1 MVTRKWSI
9 KLATASALAALL
21 YATTAIAVGFGDIT
35 LKSALNEPLDAE
47 ISLTNIEG
55 IEEGLL
61 LVQLAPASAFAQAG
75 VSRDYYL
82 TQLAFSVDTNAADET
97 VVKVT
102 SQGPILE
109 PYLDFLVQLEWPAGR
124 IVREYTLLLDLPLY
138 SGEVTPAQ
146 VVNIA
151 AASPKARMSAA
162 RQELGGDAYRV
173 VVGDTLWNVSKRLRP
188 RGSTILQTMDALY
201 SQNPRAFVA
210 GDANKMKEGA
220 ILRLPSFD
228 EINEKAGDIV
238 ATQIGLTEPD
248 AAPEVEDDLFAGS
261 SANDSSANDSAGN
274 NSASNESGFNAD
286 SEDSSAG
293 RLELASALNETDE
306 AAASSFANEN
316 TEGAGSLSGSS
327 ANSNDDID
335 QLNSDLAVAQDEMN
349 RTELENIELRERMVL
364 LEAQVD
370 LMSDLAAVSD
380 NQALAEAADEAEVT
394 AAEPIKATT
403 PKKPF
408 DLAETLENQ
417 PWIWALVGL
426 VVLLLVLF
434 LRRAK
439 NKDEEP
445 DLDQSLSETAPL
457 GEGFQDYDQ
466 EPSVDTGSNLLIDDL
481 DGLDLNP
488 EDNLFDETDKEI
500 FPEEDSAVSPEI
512 FDSMVE
518 AVAEAD
524 VYLSLGNVDQAVEIL
539 QDARAA
545 DAADTASRLKLME
558 IFFRED
564 RRDDLKEI
572 YAEVE
577 EIGDDVATAMA
588 SVILGTEEEVVENI
602 VEDIPE
608 LDEALL
614 ADEKPLAGKE
624 PLANEE
630 QPLANEEPSADKEP
644 SANEEPSADKEP
656 SANEEPSA
664 SSESAL
670 GSTPEIDI
678 SDLLEDVLQ
687 SGDDIAIDALDES
700 VLAGDFLDDNFMD
713 GGIFADEAS
722 PETDGS
728 GSESA
733 NENSDLD
740 VDMPSSAEL
749 QQTVSEGVSTN
760 LDDFDGYDSD
770 EDIDAVDVKL
780 DLANTYIEMGD
791 PEGAREILEEIIG
804 EADAEGQA
812 KAKAV
817 LESL

>member
-1 MVTRKWSI
+1 MITRKWSI

-82 TQLAFSVDTNAADET
+82 TQLAFSVDTNGADET

-151 AASPKARMSAA
+151 AASPKRKVASKR
-162 RQELGGDAYRV
+162 ELAGDAHRV

-201 SQNPRAFVA
+201 SQNPSAFVA

-228 EINEKAGDIV
+228 EINEEAGDIV
-238 ATQIGLTEPD
+238 ATQIGLTEPE
-248 AAPEVEDDLFAGS
+248 AVSENDLFA
-261 SANDSSANDSAGN
+261 DSSANDGSAN
-274 NSASNESGFNAD
+274 NSALNESTSDTD

-293 RLELASALNETDE
+293 RLELASALNDTDE

-316 TEGAGSLSGSS
+316 TEGADSLSGSS

-380 NQALAEAADEAEVT
+380 NQALAEAADDAEVT
-394 AAEPIKATT
+394 AAAPIKATT

-434 LRRAK
+434 LRRSK
-439 NKDEEP
+439 NKDEET

-457 GEGFQDYDQ
+457 GEGYQDYDQ
-466 EPSVDTGSNLLIDDL
+466 EPSVNTGSNLLIDDL

-588 SVILGTEEEVVENI
+588 SVILGPEEEVVENI

-608 LDEALL
+608 PDEEFL
-614 ADEKPLAGKE
+614 ADEEPSADKE
-624 PLANEE
+624 QSSADIEPSANEE

-656 SANEEPSA
+656 

-722 PETDGS
+722 PEADGS

>member
-1 MVTRKWSI
+1 MITRKWSI

-35 LKSALNEPLDAE
+35 LNSALNEPLDAE

-55 IEEGLL
+55 VEEGLL

-124 IVREYTLLLDLPLY
+124 IVREYTLLLDLPTY
-138 SGEVTPAQ
+138 SGEVTPTQA
-146 VVNIA
+146 VSVA
-151 AASPKARMSAA
+151 AVSPKARMSAA
-162 RQELGGDAYRV
+162 RQELGGDAHRV

-201 SQNPRAFVA
+201 SQNPNAFVA

-228 EINEKAGDIV
+228 EINEEAGDIV

-248 AAPEVEDDLFAGS
+248 AAPEVEDDLFA
-261 SANDSSANDSAGN
+261 DSASDYSSSVDSPLGE
-274 NSASNESGFNAD
+274 SNFESD
-286 SEDSSAG
+286 SEDSSTG

-316 TEGAGSLSGSS
+316 TESAASLSDSS

-394 AAEPIKATT
+394 AAAPIKATT

-434 LRRAK
+434 LRRSK
-439 NKDEEP
+439 NNGEET
-445 DLDQSLSETAPL
+445 DLDQPLSETAPL
-457 GEGFQDYDQ
+457 GEGYQDYDQ
-466 EPSVDTGSNLLIDDL
+466 EPSVNTGSNLLIDDL

-539 QDARAA
+539 QEARAG

-564 RRDDLKEI
+564 RRDDLKEL

-577 EIGDDVATAMA
+577 DIGDDVAIAMA
-588 SVILGTEEEVVENI
+588 SVILGPEEEVVENI

-614 ADEKPLAGKE
+614 ADEEPSANEEPSADKE
-624 PLANEE
+624 PSVDKEPSADEEPSANEE

-644 SANEEPSADKEP
+644 SA
-656 SANEEPSA
+656 
-664 SSESAL
+664 SSETAL

-722 PETDGS
+722 
-728 GSESA
+728 SEADKTA

-812 KAKAV
+812 KARAV

>member
-1 MVTRKWSI
+1 
-9 KLATASALAALL
+9 
-21 YATTAIAVGFGDIT
+21 
-35 LKSALNEPLDAE
+35 
-47 ISLTNIEG
+47 
-55 IEEGLL
+55 
-61 LVQLAPASAFAQAG
+61 

-82 TQLAFSVDTNAADET
+82 TQLAFSVDTNGADET

-151 AASPKARMSAA
+151 AASPKRKVASKR
-162 RQELGGDAYRV
+162 ELAGDAHRV

-201 SQNPRAFVA
+201 SQNPSAFVA

-228 EINEKAGDIV
+228 EINEEAGDIV

-248 AAPEVEDDLFAGS
+248 AVSENDLFG
-261 SANDSSANDSAGN
+261 DSSANDGSVN
-274 NSASNESGFNAD
+274 NSALNKSTSDTD

-293 RLELASALNETDE
+293 RLELASALNDTDE
-306 AAASSFANEN
+306 AAATSFANEN
-316 TEGAGSLSGSS
+316 TEGADSLSDSS
-327 ANSNDDID
+327 GNSNDDID

-370 LMSDLAAVSD
+370 LMSDLAAASD
-380 NQALAEAADEAEVT
+380 NQALAEAADEAEV
-394 AAEPIKATT
+394 AAAAPIKTTT

-426 VVLLLVLF
+426 VILLLVLF
-434 LRRAK
+434 LRRSK
-439 NKDEEP
+439 NKNEDT
-445 DLDQSLSETAPL
+445 DLDQPLTDSGSL
-457 GEGFQDYDQ
+457 GEGYQDYDQ
-466 EPSVDTGSNLLIDDL
+466 EPSVNTGSNLLIDDL

-545 DAADTASRLKLME
+545 DAADTACRLKLME

-572 YAEVE
+572 YTEVE

-588 SVILGTEEEVVENI
+588 SVILGPEEEVVENI
-602 VEDIPE
+602 IEDIPE
-608 LDEALL
+608 LDEELL
-614 ADEKPLAGKE
+614 AD
-624 PLANEE
+624 
-630 QPLANEEPSADKEP
+630 EEPSADKELSANEGP
-644 SANEEPSADKEP
+644 SANEEPSADIEP
-656 SANEEPSA
+656 SANDEPSA
-664 SSESAL
+664 SSDSAL

-678 SDLLEDVLQ
+678 SDLLEDVLE

-722 PETDGS
+722 
-728 GSESA
+728 SEADKTA

>member
-1 MVTRKWSI
+1 MITRKWSI

-35 LKSALNEPLDAE
+35 LNSALNEPLDAE

-82 TQLAFSVDTNAADET
+82 TQLAFSVDTNGADET

-151 AASPKARMSAA
+151 AASPKRKVASKR
-162 RQELGGDAYRV
+162 ELAGDAHRV

-201 SQNPRAFVA
+201 SQNPSAFVA

-394 AAEPIKATT
+394 AAAPIKATT

-408 DLAETLENQ
+408 DLTETLENQ

-545 DAADTASRLKLME
+545 DTADTACRLKLME

-572 YAEVE
+572 YTEVE

-588 SVILGTEEEVVENI
+588 SVILGPEEEVVENI
-602 VEDIPE
+602 IEDIPE
-608 LDEALL
+608 LDEELL
-614 ADEKPLAGKE
+614 AD
-624 PLANEE
+624 
-630 QPLANEEPSADKEP
+630 EEPSADKELSANEGP
-644 SANEEPSADKEP
+644 SANEEPSADIEP
-656 SANEEPSA
+656 SANDEPSA
-664 SSESAL
+664 SSDSAL

-678 SDLLEDVLQ
+678 SDLLEDVLE

-722 PETDGS
+722 
-728 GSESA
+728 SEADKTA